1 MNHISNA
8 KVHLK
13 IRSGNVNIYDWPS
26 KSIGHFWESHDR
38 RANPLTNVN
47 DQQNALLE
55 ERDNTP
61 KQSETTRAL
70 CARHARIEK
79 VL

>member
-26 KSIGHFWESHDR
+26 KSIGHLWDSLGR
-38 RANPLTNVN
+38 RTNPLTNVN
-47 DQQNALLE
+47 DLQNALLE
-55 ERDNTP
+55 ERDTTP

-70 CARHARIEK
+70 YARHARIQK

>member
-13 IRSGNVNIYDWPS
+13 IRSGNVNIYDWPY
-26 KSIGHFWESHDR
+26 KSIGHLWGSHDR
-38 RANPLTNVN
+38 RTNPLTDAN
-47 DQQNALLE
+47 DLQNALLE

-61 KQSETTRAL
+61 KQSGTTRAL
-70 CARHARIEK
+70 YARHARIQK